1 MGHPVHLV
9 IDGQQHDLIVDAR
22 TTLLDALRDHLGNMS
37 PKKGCDHG
45 QCGAC
50 TVLVDGR
57 RLNSCLLLAVTL
69 DGAEVLTSDGLAP
82 DGELS
87 PLHRAFLEQDAFQC
101 GYCTP
106 GQICSAAGM
115 LREAADGRPSVV
127 TDDEEHEHDRPI
139 DLTEDEIRERMSGN
153 LCRCGAYVNIVAA
166 VQQAAGTPQG
176 SEERDR

>member
-9 IDGQQHDLIVDAR
+9 IDGQPHDLTVDPR

-57 RLNSCLLLAVTL
+57 RLNSCLLLAVSL

-82 DGELS
+82 DGDLS
-87 PLHRAFLEQDAFQC
+87 VLHTAFLEYAARSSRRDNFNSLFFKTFGQ
-101 GYCTP
+101 GYNP
-106 GQICSAAGM
+106 LFI
-115 LREAADGRPSVV
+115 
-127 TDDEEHEHDRPI
+127 
-139 DLTEDEIRERMSGN
+139 
-153 LCRCGAYVNIVAA
+153 
-166 VQQAAGTPQG
+166 
-176 SEERDR
+176 